1 MKRSLLLPFLTCL
14 LTVGVM
20 CHQARSVDPVLAE
33 APSVALGEIEGFTS
47 VELPPSEAELK
58 TLPSDTVIVKRN
70 YTDEKGDWVL
80 VSAVIGGRSK
90 SSIHRPELCLPSQGY
105 QMMRPRTV
113 LVDGTAWRFIS
124 LERRDSPTLG
134 FAYTFANQAGYRTSS
149 HVKRIFRDI
158 LDRTFAG
165 RIDRWVMVTVNSSI
179 ADDGRLSAFLENL
192 REVLPR

>member
-20 CHQARSVDPVLAE
+20 CYQARSVDPVLAV

-113 LVDGTAWRFIS
+113 LVDGTSWRFIS

-179 ADDGRLSAFLENL
+179 ADDDRLSAFLENL

>member
-1 MKRSLLLPFLTCL
+1 MKKNLLLSSLMCV

-20 CHQARSVDPVLAE
+20 CYQARSVDPVLTE
-33 APSVALGEIEGFTS
+33 APAITLGEIEGFTS
-47 VELPPSEAELK
+47 VEIPPSESEL
-58 TLPSDTVIVKRN
+58 TVLPSDTVFVKRN
-70 YTDEKGDWVL
+70 YMAANGDWFL
-80 VSAVIGGRSK
+80 VSVVIGGHSK

-113 LVDGTAWRFIS
+113 LVDGTEWRFIS
-124 LERRDSPTLG
+124 LERRDAPTLG

-179 ADDGRLSAFLENL
+179 ADDARFSAFLENL
-192 REVLPR
+192 KGVLPR

>member
-1 MKRSLLLPFLTCL
+1 MKRSLILSSLMCV

-20 CHQARSVDPVLAE
+20 CYQARSVDPILAE
-33 APSVALGEIEGFTS
+33 APTVALGEIRGFTS
-47 VELPPSEAELK
+47 VEVPPSEAELK
-58 TLPSDTVIVKRN
+58 TLPSDTVIVKRS
-70 YTDEKGDWVL
+70 YTDENGDWFL

-113 LVDGTAWRFIS
+113 LVDGTEWRFIS
-124 LERRDSPTLG
+124 LERRESPTLG

-165 RIDRWVMVTVNSSI
+165 RIDRWVMVTVNSSV
-179 ADDGRLSAFLENL
+179 ADDARFSAFLENL
-192 REVLPR
+192 REILSR

>member
-113 LVDGTAWRFIS
+113 LVDGTEWRFIS
-124 LERRDSPTLG
+124 LERRDAPTLG

-179 ADDGRLSAFLENL
+179 ADDDRLSAFLENL

>member
-1 MKRSLLLPFLTCL
+1 MTRRVVLSFLACA

-20 CHQARSVDPVLAE
+20 CYQARTVAPVLAK
-33 APSVALGEIEGFTS
+33 APSIALGEIAGFTS
-47 VELPPSEAELK
+47 EEVPPSEAEL
-58 TLPSDTVIVKRN
+58 TVLPSDTVLVKRN
-70 YTDEKGDWVL
+70 YTDMNGDWFL

-113 LVDGTAWRFIS
+113 RVDGSEWRFIT
-124 LERRDSPTLG
+124 LERRDFPPLG

-165 RIDRWVMVTVNSSI
+165 TIDRWVMVTVNASV
-179 ADDGRLSAFLENL
+179 ADDERLAEFLGNL
-192 REVLPR
+192 KGVLPR

>member
-1 MKRSLLLPFLTCL
+1 MMRRLILSILMCA

-20 CHQARSVDPVLAE
+20 CYQARSVAPVLAE
-33 APSVALGEIEGFTS
+33 APAVALGEIAGFTS
-47 VELPPSEAELK
+47 EEVPPTEAEL
-58 TLPSDTVIVKRN
+58 TVLPSDTVIIKRN
-70 YTDEKGDWVL
+70 YTDMNGDWFL

-105 QMMRPRTV
+105 QMMKPRTV
-113 LVDGTAWRFIS
+113 TVDGAEWRFIT
-124 LERRDSPTLG
+124 LERRDFPPLG

-165 RIDRWVMVTVNSSI
+165 TIDRWLMVTVNTSI
-179 ADDGRLSAFLENL
+179 ADDARLAEFLENL
-192 REVLPR
+192 KGVLPR

>member
-20 CHQARSVDPVLAE
+20 CYQARSVDPVLAA

-113 LVDGTAWRFIS
+113 LVEGTAWRFIS

-179 ADDGRLSAFLENL
+179 DDDDRLSAFLENL

>member
-113 LVDGTAWRFIS
+113 LVDGTSWRFIS

-179 ADDGRLSAFLENL
+179 ADDDRLSAFLENL

>member
-1 MKRSLLLPFLTCL
+1 MMRRLVLPILMCA

-20 CHQARSVDPVLAE
+20 CHQAQSVDPVLAE
-33 APSVALGEIEGFTS
+33 APAVALGEIEGFSS
-47 VELPPSEAELK
+47 VEIPPSEAEL
-58 TLPSDTVIVKRN
+58 TVLPSDTVFVKRN
-70 YTDEKGDWVL
+70 YTDMKGDWFL

-105 QMMRPRTV
+105 QMMKPRTV
-113 LVDGTAWRFIS
+113 LVDGTEWRFIS
-124 LERRDSPTLG
+124 LERRDFPTLG

-165 RIDRWVMVTVNSSI
+165 RIDRWVMVTVNTSV
-179 ADDGRLSAFLENL
+179 ADDARLSEFLENL
-192 REVLPR
+192 KGVLPR

>member
-20 CHQARSVDPVLAE
+20 CYQARSVDPVLAE

-134 FAYTFANQAGYRTSS
+134 FAYTFANQAGYHTSS

-179 ADDGRLSAFLENL
+179 ADDDRLSAFLENL